1 MVKRSRREKAKR
13 HRQRQEALKKTAL
26 IKFLEATRLFG
37 IFLNPKK
44 KRSKVKLAS
53 IQIIIILSSVFFMY
67 ITYIV
72 LLEPEIII
80 LGMLILGIGSITL
93 IRAILALYAHLIKGY
108 KGL

>member
-1 MVKRSRREKAKR
+1 MKR
-13 HRQRQEALKKTAL
+13 HRQKQEARKKTAL

-37 IFLNPKK
+37 IFFNPKK
-44 KRSKVKLAS
+44 KRSKAKLAL
-53 IQIIIILSSVFFMY
+53 IQIIMILSSVVFMY

-72 LLEPEIII
+72 LMEPEIII
-80 LGMLILGIGSITL
+80 MGMLIMGIFSITI